1 MYRQK
6 ISNKIWWLP
15 LWLRGLTKI
24 IFPFQQLELEKKLE
38 EEERRKLQKVEKE
51 KELARTREEYIRSMG
66 RTGRT
71 GLINGNYVNMIEEQ
85 MQKISQ
91 KDLRYQEKVLRDHC
105 LVMGR
110 VNDKFMAWFLARSIK
125 EDNGFNLFEQLL
137 WNFLYHLQ

>member
-1 MYRQK
+1 M
-6 ISNKIWWLP
+6 P

-85 MQKISQ
+85 RQKISQ

-110 VNDKFMAWFLARSIK
+110 VNDKFMA
-125 EDNGFNLFEQLL
+125 
-137 WNFLYHLQ
+137 